1 MQIKLFKYNN
11 ILYNGRRKSKGGNIM
26 TIKFET
32 DTVQL
37 HVNGRVATIELNR
50 PESLNALNVEMLK
63 GLASVL
69 KEISQ
74 SSAVDIV
81 VLKGKGR
88 AFSSG
93 GDIKTMLLEAKEE
106 DFPIV
111 MDCIS
116 EVVATLYM
124 MPKITISAVTG
135 AAAGLGLSIAL
146 ATDYIVADKASK
158 LAMNFIGIGLIPD
171 GGGHY
176 FLEKRLGEDKA
187 KHLIWEGKPLS
198 AEEAYQLGLIH
209 DVAEGLDE
217 ALEAKLQQLLN
228 SPIQAMIE
236 TKTILAEKNSPQLLR
251 VLELEKEGQHKMRQT
266 KDHQEGIQ
274 AFLEKR
280 RPVFKGK

>member
-1 MQIKLFKYNN
+1 
-11 ILYNGRRKSKGGNIM
+11 M

-63 GLASVL
+63 GLAAVL

-228 SPIQAMIE
+228 SPIQAMIA

>member
-1 MQIKLFKYNN
+1 
-11 ILYNGRRKSKGGNIM
+11 M
-26 TIKFET
+26 TIEFVT

-37 HVNGRVATIELNR
+37 HVNGRVATVEMNR
-50 PESLNALNVEMLK
+50 PDSLNSLNVEMLK
-63 GLASVL
+63 GLAAIL
-69 KEISQ
+69 TEISQ
-74 SSAVDIV
+74 SDEVEIV

-93 GDIKTMLLEAKEE
+93 GDIKTMLLEANES

-111 MDCIS
+111 MDYIN
-116 EVVATLYM
+116 EVVVSLYT
-124 MPKITISAVTG
+124 MPKLTISAVQG

-146 ATDYIVADKASK
+146 ATDYIIADKTSK

-176 FLEKRLGEDKA
+176 FLEKRLGENKA

-209 DVAEGLDE
+209 EVVESPLEE
-217 ALEAKLQQLLN
+217 AVESKLQRLLS
-228 SPIQAMIE
+228 SPVLAMIE
-236 TKTILAEKNSPQLLR
+236 TKKVYAEKNLPQLLS
-251 VLELEKEGQHKMRQT
+251 VLELEKEGQRKMRQT
-266 KDHQEGIQ
+266 TDHQEGIQ

-280 RPVFKGK
+280 RPVFTGK